1 MSTTISSIDL
11 SIGSSARPEPTASI
25 VMPCYNVADTI
36 EEQLDRLLPQ
46 IDLTGAE
53 LVLVDNNSTD
63 DTLQILRGVAQ
74 HPNVVVALA
83 TDGQSVAYARNAGVE
98 IAKADRFLFCDADDL
113 VDPNWVDTMTRG
125 LDTNDIVTGRLET
138 AELNTQTQT
147 TGRGDVT
154 QPTTFYGLF
163 PLVHGGNMGVTR
175 QAWNEVGPLD
185 ESLGSVEDLEWS
197 LRAKAVGRP
206 IVRLSDAV
214 IHYRYR
220 QRTIDLWR
228 QGLLYGRYRPEIAR
242 RTHER
247 LGIRLGRFTGLRSWA
262 WLALNA
268 VRVGQSDVRPQLAW
282 VAGNRIGQVIGSI
295 KSRHWFI

>member
-1 MSTTISSIDL
+1 MSTTVPPPRPRSHPAAL
-11 SIGSSARPEPTASI
+11 SAPTASI

-36 EEQLDRLLPQ
+36 EAQLDRLLPQ

-63 DTLQILRGVAQ
+63 DTLQILRDVAD
-74 HPNVVVALA
+74 HPNVVIAIA
-83 TDGQSVAYARNAGVE
+83 NDGQSVAYARNAGVA

-125 LDTNDIVTGRLET
+125 LDVNDIVTGRLET

-147 TGRGDVT
+147 TGRGNVS

-175 QAWNEVGPLD
+175 KAWNDVGPLD

-220 QRTIDLWR
+220 QRTMDLWK

-247 LGIRLGRFTGLRSWA
+247 LGIRLGRFTGLRSWG

-268 VRVGQSDVRPQLAW
+268 VRVGQPEVRPQLAW